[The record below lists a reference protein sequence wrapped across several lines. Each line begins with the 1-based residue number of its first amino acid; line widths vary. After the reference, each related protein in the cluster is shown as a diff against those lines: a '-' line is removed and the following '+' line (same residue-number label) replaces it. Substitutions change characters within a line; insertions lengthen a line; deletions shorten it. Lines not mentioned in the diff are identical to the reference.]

1 MAGIVATNQGRRD
14 QGGLHIDERSDTWGD
29 PYFWVGFERRRA
41 DPPAGSD
48 LRAIADGMISVT
60 PLSLDLTDEPTRE
73 AIGAALSASGRGRIE
88 GTG

>member
-1 MAGIVATNQGRRD
+1 LGT
-14 QGGLHIDERSDTWGD
+14 
-29 PYFWVGFERRRA
+29 
-41 DPPAGSD
+41 D

-60 PLSLDLTDEPTRE
+60 PLSLDLTHEPTRE